1 MSRNIAIRCLLSFG
15 FALAVVS
22 SASALDPESRSPY
35 QLRVV
40 VRTGDH
46 PTLTR
51 HFRAEVTRNVT
62 SALQAALGPIGSVE
76 AIDLNEAPAEKRDA
90 IINLVEEKGLEAL
103 DGVTA
108 ATGGKTHF
116 VFVDFADG
124 KYEIRTRQHDGTTG
138 FVTPM
143 VRKTV
148 HGDRGF
154 VGRLAGL
161 AVGQD
166 FGVVGTFDPTGP
178 QVSVILKGGELGPT
192 DGWVKKGEVFAIIQ
206 MNEVRRASSRTA
218 KDKGKTEGTPLSGTI
233 GTRVDGALLQVVEAP
248 KNGVCVC
255 KLYNRYRG
263 LPQNAGFLGYRCVK
277 LGTGEGQLRLQL
289 TDATGNPFRGDT
301 VQPRAGSEDF
311 PSLENPRKREEMKF
325 SGGVYTS
332 AEPFKHIAFVM
343 VRAGEVPIA
352 RIPVEI
358 FPEQVAVRRVNLADK
373 IPSAVEAAASDLL
386 DRIRNARVIQARAFE
401 DLSGLQKKDKPKALD
416 YGNAAYD
423 SLSKEADVLRAD
435 LARMKERFMADAG
448 MFDPCEVELRT
459 LDAKTQSLR
468 THLVKLKDVIK
479 VESDPATAAAR
490 KGLEGLILEAATA
503 AKNLDYDQAIPKYE
517 EALKNPGL
525 SPADKESIEKQ
536 LEEMKKK
543 WELKDADHGAARKFV
558 YDVWAKLENPP
569 DVKDAIPEARRA
581 VAKLKAVGDK
591 ISLQKMYDVT
601 PAMLQRYR
609 AALEKLVDDA
619 AGDAD
624 KIAELEGYKKVNK
637 DLEELMKDV
646 VSEIGAEAGK

>member
-1 MSRNIAIRCLLSFG
+1 MSRNLAIRCLFILG
-15 FALAVVS
+15 VALAI
-22 SASALDPESRSPY
+22 AAPAWALDPESRSPY

-51 HFRAEVTRNVT
+51 HFRAEVTRNVA

-90 IINLVEEKGLEAL
+90 IISLVEEKGLEAL
-103 DGVTA
+103 DGVNA
-108 ATGGKTHF
+108 ATGSKTHF

-178 QVSVILKGGELGPT
+178 QVSVILKGGELGPM
-192 DGWVKKGEVFAIIQ
+192 DAWVKKGEVFAIVQ
-206 MNEVRRASSRTA
+206 MNEVRRSSARPS
-218 KDKGKTEGTPLSGTI
+218 KEKGKSEAAPLSGTL
-233 GTRVDGALLQVVEAP
+233 GTRADGALLQVVEAP
-248 KNGVCVC
+248 RNGVCVC
-255 KLYNRYRG
+255 KLYNRYRS

-289 TDATGNPFRGDT
+289 TDATGNPIRGDT
-301 VQPRAGSEDF
+301 VQPRAGTEEF
-311 PSLENPRKREEMKF
+311 PSADNPRKREEMKF
-325 SGGVYTS
+325 SSGVYTS

-358 FPEQVAVRRVNLADK
+358 YPDQVAVRRVNLADK

-386 DRIRNARVIQARAFE
+386 ERVRNARVIQARAFE
-401 DLSGLQKKDKPKALD
+401 DLSSLQKKDKPRALD
-416 YGNAAYD
+416 YGNAAYE

-435 LARMKERFMADAG
+435 LARMKERFTADAG

-459 LDAKTQSLR
+459 LDSKTQTLR
-468 THLVKLKDVIK
+468 THLAKLKDVIK
-479 VESDPATAAAR
+479 VENDPATAVAR
-490 KGLEGLILEAATA
+490 KGLEGLVLEAATA
-503 AKNLDYDQAIPKYE
+503 AKNLDYDQAIAKYE
-517 EALKNPGL
+517 EALKNAGL
-525 SPADKESIEKQ
+525 SPADKENIEK
-536 LEEMKKK
+536 LLDEMKKK
-543 WELKDADHGAARKFV
+543 WETKDSEHIAARKFV
-558 YDVWAKLENPP
+558 YETWAKLENPP

-591 ISLQKMYDVT
+591 ITLQKMYDVT

-609 AALEKLVDDA
+609 TSLEKLVDEA
-619 AGDAD
+619 EGDPD
-624 KIAELEGYKKVNK
+624 KLSALEGYKKVNK

-646 VSEIGAEAGK
+646 VGEIGAEAGK